1 VSPPADRVTGTRAAV
16 FVGLLA
22 GFVAGV
28 EAASWLRPS
37 LLLDAESAWAI
48 PRLGL
53 GLFVIAAAAMAGG
66 LGGAGFLLLYRN
78 WLAAAE
84 PVRLPFARGAVVA
97 IAAGALIAGALLRFA
112 ALERLPP
119 YVWVDDASLIAP
131 TLALRG
137 RPADFANSIRP
148 APFGVPRPYGSVGV
162 LYLEAF
168 RGSLRAFGTRMA
180 GVRFLS
186 AVGGIC
192 SVATAGLLGRAL
204 LPGGGGTLAA
214 LTLAGLRWNLIHSR
228 WGWNAVVLAPVVD
241 VAALLLLAARRRG
254 LLPLTFLAGAVA
266 GLAAHI
272 YLSAWMA
279 GGGLALLALWPR
291 PEEASPRPRLA
302 SFLTFVA
309 GYAIAALPI
318 FLLAQGRT
326 SPYFARVSN
335 HNIVHETI
343 RTRSPMPALR
353 AAAGSLEAPW
363 MGVDPSPLHG
373 LPGRT
378 ILPLVVSLPV
388 GIALAW
394 SLVRPRKEISGYL
407 LSQAACALGAS
418 FVGGEAGLP
427 NSYRFTYLASATTVA
442 AALGMLL
449 LLSLTPSE
457 RRRTW
462 AIGLLG
468 IVVVAGAIGARESL
482 VDWGRARSTF
492 EHISGED
499 TLLGRA
505 AARWDHYGSVS
516 VAKGLGHS
524 PLAVNA
530 VRLYRLDPDASASA
544 EPAPGRGDRSF
555 RIGPPSTEP
564 GPDERVVERV
574 RDGWGKGWAVVLG
587 RRPSQGNGKP

>member
-16 FVGLLA
+16 FVGVLA
-22 GFVAGV
+22 GFIAGV

-37 LLLDAESAWAI
+37 LLLDPEPAWAI
-48 PRLGL
+48 PRLGM

-66 LGGAGFLLLYRN
+66 VGSAGFLLLYRN
-78 WLAAAE
+78 GLAAAE

-97 IAAGALIAGALLRFA
+97 ISAAALIAGALLRLA

-137 RPADFANSIRP
+137 RPADFANSIRA
-148 APFGVPRPYGSVGV
+148 APFGVTTPYGSVGV

-168 RGSLRAFGTRMA
+168 RGSLRAFGARMA

-204 LPGGGGTLAA
+204 LPGGGGALAA

-254 LLPLTFLAGAVA
+254 FLPLTFLAGAVA

-272 YLSAWMA
+272 YLSAWVA
-279 GGGLALLALWPR
+279 GAGLALLALWPR
-291 PEEASPRPRLA
+291 PEDASPRPRLA

-326 SPYFARVSN
+326 SPYFARVSD
-335 HNIVHETI
+335 HNVARETI

-363 MGVDPSPLHG
+363 TGVDPAPLHG

-388 GIALAW
+388 GIALAR

-427 NSYRFTYLASATTVA
+427 NSYRFTYLASATAVA
-442 AALGMLL
+442 ALL
-449 LLSLTPSE
+449 LLSFAPSN

-462 AIGLLG
+462 AIGLVG
-468 IVVVAGAIGARESL
+468 VVAVAGAIGAREAL

-530 VRLYRLDPDASASA
+530 VRLYRLDPDASAS

-574 RDGWGKGWAVVLG
+574 RDGWGRDWAVVLG
-587 RRPSQGNGKP
+587 RRPSQENGKP

>member
-1 VSPPADRVTGTRAAV
+1 VSPPADRVIGTRAAV

-22 GFVAGV
+22 AFVAGV

-37 LLLDAESAWAI
+37 LLLDTEPAWAI
-48 PRLGL
+48 PRLGM
-53 GLFVIAAAAMAGG
+53 GLFLIAAAAMAGG
-66 LGGAGFLLLYRN
+66 LASAGFLLLYRN
-78 WLAAAE
+78 GLAAAE
-84 PVRLPFARGAVVA
+84 PVRLPFARGSVVA
-97 IAAGALIAGALLRFA
+97 ISAAALITGALLRLT

-148 APFGVPRPYGSVGV
+148 APFGVPTPYGSVGV

-168 RGSLRAFGTRMA
+168 RGSLSAFGIRMA

-204 LPGGGGTLAA
+204 LPAGGGTLAA

-272 YLSAWMA
+272 YLSAWVA
-279 GGGLALLALWPR
+279 GAGLALLALWPR
-291 PEEASPRPRLA
+291 QEETSPRPQLA

-318 FLLAQGRT
+318 FLLTEGRT
-326 SPYFARVSN
+326 SPYFARVSD
-335 HNIVHETI
+335 HNVVRETI

-363 MGVDPSPLHG
+363 TGVDPSPLHG

-388 GIALAW
+388 GIALAR

-427 NSYRFTYLASATTVA
+427 NSYRFTYLASATAVA

-449 LLSLTPSE
+449 FLSFAPSD

-462 AIGLLG
+462 AIALVG
-468 IVVVAGAIGARESL
+468 VVAVAGAIGAREAL

-492 EHISGED
+492 EHIFGED

-524 PLAVNA
+524 PLAVDA
-530 VRLYRLDPDASASA
+530 VRFYRLDPDASAST

-555 RIGPPSTEP
+555 RIGPPTTEP

-574 RDGWGKGWAVVLG
+574 RDGWGKDWAVVLG
-587 RRPSQGNGKP
+587 RRPSQGKGRP

>member
-16 FVGLLA
+16 LVGLLA
-22 GFVAGV
+22 GFVAAV
-28 EAASWLRPS
+28 ESVSWVRPS
-37 LLLDAESAWAI
+37 LLLDPEPAWAL
-48 PRLGL
+48 PRLGM
-53 GLFVIAAAAMAGG
+53 GLFVIAAAAMAAG
-66 LGGAGFLLLYRN
+66 LASGAFLLLYRN
-78 WLAAAE
+78 GLAAAE
-84 PVRLPFARGAVVA
+84 PERLPFARGAVLA
-97 IAAGALIAGALLRFA
+97 ISAGALIAGALLRFA

-137 RPADFANSIRP
+137 RPSDFANSIRP
-148 APFGVPRPYGSVGV
+148 APFGVPTPYGSVGV
-162 LYLEAF
+162 LYLEMF
-168 RGSLRAFGTRMA
+168 RGSLHAFGTRMA

-186 AVGGIC
+186 ALGGVC

-204 LPGGGGTLAA
+204 LPGGGGALAA

-228 WGWNAVVLAPVVD
+228 WGWNAVVLAPLID
-241 VAALLLLAARRRG
+241 VAALLLLTARRRR
-254 LLPLTFLAGAVA
+254 LLPLVFLAGSAA
-266 GLAAHI
+266 GLSAHI
-272 YLSAWMA
+272 YLSAWVA
-279 GGGLALLALWPR
+279 GAGLALLALWPR
-291 PEEASPRPRLA
+291 PEEASPRPQLA
-302 SFLTFVA
+302 SFLSFVA

-318 FLLAQGRT
+318 LLLTEGRT
-326 SPYFARVSN
+326 SPYFARVSD
-335 HNIVHETI
+335 HNIVRETI

-378 ILPLVVSLPV
+378 ILPLVLSLPV
-388 GIALAW
+388 GLALAR
-394 SLVRPRKEISGYL
+394 SLVRPRKEVSAYL

-427 NSYRFTYLASATTVA
+427 NSYRFTYLASATAVA

-449 LLSLTPSE
+449 LLSFAPSD
-457 RRRTW
+457 RRRTL
-462 AIGLLG
+462 AIGLVG
-468 IVVVAGAIGARESL
+468 IVVVAGAIGAREAL

-505 AARWDHYGSVS
+505 AARWDRYGTVS
-516 VAKGLGHS
+516 VAERLGHS

-530 VRLYRLDPDASASA
+530 VRLYRLDPDAAAFQSAS
-544 EPAPGRGDRSF
+544 GKFSRSF
-555 RIGPPSTEP
+555 RIEPSSTGLAP
-564 GPDERVVERV
+564 GERVVERV
-574 RDGWGKGWAVVLG
+574 RDGWGRNWAVVLG
-587 RRPSQGNGKP
+587 RRSP